1 MLLRWE
7 NGRAVADREMLA
19 AIYEVSDR
27 TVRRYCAPIRHE
39 VRRGQPRGRGG
50 IALYDV
56 LTAGA
61 DLQGVAPRP
70 ARAAALAT
78 YRMPPRRQ
86 ESA

>member
-7 NGRAVADREMLA
+7 NRRAVADREMLA
-19 AIYEVSDR
+19 TIYEVSDR
-27 TVRRYCAPIRHE
+27 TVRRYCTPVRHE

-56 LTAGA
+56 LDAGA
-61 DLQGVAPRP
+61 HLQGVAPRP
-70 ARAAALAT
+70 ARTAALAI
-78 YRMPPRRQ
+78 YRMNPRRQ